1 MHLQVQ
7 QAPGKDGQLVT
18 VWESSLYHVEDLPL
32 KLRRRM
38 PDDYHYF
45 SQQARARR

>member
-1 MHLQVQ
+1 MQ
-7 QAPGKDGQLVT
+7 QALGKRGQLLT

-32 KLRRRM
+32 KLRCRL

-45 SQQARARR
+45 SQQARARS